1 LKITKSQ
8 LNHIIKEE
16 LTKLLKENNNDIIF
30 KPEKEERG
38 PQHWGVY
45 KWAQFR
51 PGSAE
56 ALKKIGEAWQSEGGD
71 GIYYAAFNA
80 NGERLGDAKTLEGLK
95 KFYVP
100 PEDSKE
106 RNTLELERHMR
117 GMTNEEI
124 RITIANT
131 PLKDNSIVR
140 KLGEGAF
147 GTAFLLDNDHVLK
160 IFKGGIEGVKRDINY
175 YKKLQTSQT
184 SGAGKS
190 NEPAIYDYGQI
201 ENLPFYYAEM
211 SKVIPLKDW
220 FKMTEPPSGVKGY
233 SRRDMAPAHYNSIKF
248 KGELSKL
255 AQGVWP
261 DVAAMKAS
269 RWYKTLLK
277 KYRGIFQNDGMTEKE
292 VDGYLK
298 SVEQLIDEEG
308 VGKNKYYDVHFHNVG
323 VMPRSDGSDEI
334 IIFDF

>member
-1 LKITKSQ
+1 MRITKRQ
-8 LNHIIKEE
+8 LKLVIKEE
-16 LTKLLKENNNDIIF
+16 LTKLLKENDITF
-30 KPEKEERG
+30 KPEKEAWG
-38 PQHWGVY
+38 PQFWGVY

-56 ALKKIGEAWQSEGGD
+56 ALKKIGEAWQSERGD

-80 NGERLGDAKTLEGLK
+80 DGERLGDAKTLEGLK

-160 IFKGGIEGVKRDINY
+160 IFKGGVEGIKRDINY

-201 ENLPFYYAEM
+201 GDLPFYYAEM

-220 FKMTEPPSGVKGY
+220 FKMTD
-233 SRRDMAPAHYNSIKF
+233 RDIDRAHYNSIKF
-248 KGELSKL
+248 KGELSSQVTK
-255 AQGVWP
+255 VES
-261 DVAAMKAS
+261 AAALKAS
-269 RWYKTLLK
+269 SVYKTLLK

>member
-1 LKITKSQ
+1 MRITKRQ
-8 LNHIIKEE
+8 LKLVIKEE
-16 LTKLLKENNNDIIF
+16 LTKLLKENDITF
-30 KPEKEERG
+30 KPEKEAWG
-38 PQHWGVY
+38 PQFWGVY

-56 ALKKIGEAWQSEGGD
+56 ALKKIGEAWQSERGD

-80 NGERLGDAKTLEGLK
+80 DGERLGDAKTLEGLK

-160 IFKGGIEGVKRDINY
+160 IFKGGVEGIKRDINY

-201 ENLPFYYAEM
+201 EDLPFYYAEM

-220 FKMTEPPSGVKGY
+220 FKMTD
-233 SRRDMAPAHYNSIKF
+233 RDIDRAHYNSIKF

-308 VGKNKYYDVHFHNVG
+308 VGKNKYYDVHFKNVG

>member
-16 LTKLLKENNNDIIF
+16 LTKLLKENNNDITF

-56 ALKKIGEAWQSEGGD
+56 ALKKIGEAWQSERGD

-80 NGERLGDAKTLEGLK
+80 DGERLGDAKTLEGLK

-160 IFKGGIEGVKRDINY
+160 IFKGGVEGIKRDINY

-220 FKMTEPPSGVKGY
+220 FKMTD
-233 SRRDMAPAHYNSIKF
+233 RDIDRAHYNSIKF
-248 KGELSKL
+248 KGELSSQVTK
-255 AQGVWP
+255 VES
-261 DVAAMKAS
+261 AAALKAS
-269 RWYKTLLK
+269 SVYKTLLK

>member
-1 LKITKSQ
+1 MG
-8 LNHIIKEE
+8 
-16 LTKLLKENNNDIIF
+16 
-30 KPEKEERG
+30 EKVG
-38 PQHWGVY
+38 QGLDPV
-45 KWAQFR
+45 
-51 PGSAE
+51 E
-56 ALKKIGEAWQSEGGD
+56 AGN
-71 GIYYAAFNA
+71 AAFNA
-80 NGERLGDAKTLEGLK
+80 DGGRLGDAKTLEGLK

-106 RNTLELERHMR
+106 RNTQELERHMR

-160 IFKGGIEGVKRDINY
+160 IFKGGVEGIKRDINY

-201 ENLPFYYAEM
+201 GDLPFYYAEM
-211 SKVIPLKDW
+211 SKVIPLEDW
-220 FKMTEPPSGVKGY
+220 FKMTKPPSGVKGY
-233 SRRDMAPAHYNSIKF
+233 SSRRDMAPALYSSIKF
-248 KGELSKL
+248 KEELSSQVTK
-255 AQGVWP
+255 VES
-261 DVAAMKAS
+261 AAALKAS
-269 RWYKTLLK
+269 SVYKTLLK
-277 KYRGIFQNDGMTEKE
+277 KYRGIFQKKGMTKKE

-298 SVEQLIDEEG
+298 SVERLIDEEG
-308 VGKNKYYDVHFHNVG
+308 VGKDKYYDVHFHNVG

>member
-1 LKITKSQ
+1 MRITKRQ
-8 LNHIIKEE
+8 LKLVIKEE
-16 LTKLLKENNNDIIF
+16 LTKLLKENDITF
-30 KPEKEERG
+30 KPEKEAWG
-38 PQHWGVY
+38 PQFWGVY

-56 ALKKIGEAWQSEGGD
+56 ALKKIGEAWQSERGD

-80 NGERLGDAKTLEGLK
+80 DGERLGDAKTLEGLK

-160 IFKGGIEGVKRDINY
+160 IFKGGVEGIKRDINY

-201 ENLPFYYAEM
+201 GDLPFYYAEM

-220 FKMTEPPSGVKGY
+220 FKMTD
-233 SRRDMAPAHYNSIKF
+233 RDIDRAHYNSIKF
-248 KGELSKL
+248 KGELSSQVTK
-255 AQGVWP
+255 VES
-261 DVAAMKAS
+261 AAALKAS
-269 RWYKTLLK
+269 SVYKTLLK

-308 VGKNKYYDVHFHNVG
+308 VGKNKYYDVHFKNVG

>member
-1 LKITKSQ
+1 MRITKRQ
-8 LNHIIKEE
+8 LKLVIKEE
-16 LTKLLKENNNDIIF
+16 LTKLLKENDITF
-30 KPEKEERG
+30 KPEKEAWG
-38 PQHWGVY
+38 PQFWGVY

-56 ALKKIGEAWQSEGGD
+56 ALKKIGEAWQSERGD

-80 NGERLGDAKTLEGLK
+80 DGERLGDAKTLEGLK

-160 IFKGGIEGVKRDINY
+160 IFKGGVEGIKRDINY

-201 ENLPFYYAEM
+201 EDLPFYYAEM

-220 FKMTEPPSGVKGY
+220 FKMTD
-233 SRRDMAPAHYNSIKF
+233 RDIDRAHYNSIKF
-248 KGELSKL
+248 KGELSSQVTK
-255 AQGVWP
+255 VES
-261 DVAAMKAS
+261 AAALKAS
-269 RWYKTLLK
+269 SVYKTLLK

-308 VGKNKYYDVHFHNVG
+308 VGKNKYYDVHFKNVG

>member
-1 LKITKSQ
+1 MRITKRQ
-8 LNHIIKEE
+8 LKLVIKEE
-16 LTKLLKENNNDIIF
+16 LTKLLKENNNDITF

-80 NGERLGDAKTLEGLK
+80 DGERLGDAKTLEGLK

-160 IFKGGIEGVKRDINY
+160 IFKGGVEGIKRDINY

-201 ENLPFYYAEM
+201 GDLPFYYAEM

-220 FKMTEPPSGVKGY
+220 FKMTD
-233 SRRDMAPAHYNSIKF
+233 RDIDRAHYNSIKF
-248 KGELSKL
+248 KGELSSQVTK
-255 AQGVWP
+255 VES
-261 DVAAMKAS
+261 AAALKAS
-269 RWYKTLLK
+269 SVYKTLLK

-308 VGKNKYYDVHFHNVG
+308 VGKNKYYDVHFKNVG

>member
-1 LKITKSQ
+1 MRITKRQ
-8 LNHIIKEE
+8 LKLVIKEE
-16 LTKLLKENNNDIIF
+16 LTKLLKENDITF
-30 KPEKEERG
+30 KPEKEAWG
-38 PQHWGVY
+38 PQFWGVY

-56 ALKKIGEAWQSEGGD
+56 ALKKIGEAWQSERGD

-80 NGERLGDAKTLEGLK
+80 DGERLGDAKTLEGLK

-201 ENLPFYYAEM
+201 EDLPFYYAEM

-220 FKMTEPPSGVKGY
+220 FKMTD
-233 SRRDMAPAHYNSIKF
+233 RDIDRAHYNSIKF
-248 KGELSKL
+248 KGELSSQVTK
-255 AQGVWP
+255 VES
-261 DVAAMKAS
+261 AAALKAS
-269 RWYKTLLK
+269 SVYKTLLK

-308 VGKNKYYDVHFHNVG
+308 VGKNKYYDVHFKNVG

>member
-1 LKITKSQ
+1 MRITKRQ
-8 LNHIIKEE
+8 LKLVIKEE
-16 LTKLLKENNNDIIF
+16 LTKLLKENDITF
-30 KPEKEERG
+30 KPEKEAWG
-38 PQHWGVY
+38 PQFWGVY

-56 ALKKIGEAWQSEGGD
+56 ALKKIGEAWQSERGD

-80 NGERLGDAKTLEGLK
+80 DGERLGDAKTLEGLK

-160 IFKGGIEGVKRDINY
+160 IFKGGVEGIKRDINY

-220 FKMTEPPSGVKGY
+220 FKMTD
-233 SRRDMAPAHYNSIKF
+233 RDIDRAHYNSIKF
-248 KGELSKL
+248 KGELSSQVTK
-255 AQGVWP
+255 VES
-261 DVAAMKAS
+261 AAALKAS
-269 RWYKTLLK
+269 SVYKTLLK